1 MDKIRYE
8 EFERNP
14 KDNAFRISTTVGS
27 TVIACGWC
35 DDKGLLYSEDNGKTW
50 NQSNITSGNFSNLV
64 ISNNIVV
71 VSAGTPSIIFAKEER
86 RCYWELDDYL
96 PSIPYL

>member
-14 KDNAFRISTTVGS
+14 KDNAFRILTTVGS

-35 DDKGLLYSEDNGKTW
+35 DKNG
-50 NQSNITSGNFSNLV
+50 ITF
-64 ISNNIVV
+64 
-71 VSAGTPSIIFAKEER
+71 EE
-86 RCYWELDDYL
+86 LFK
-96 PSIPYL
+96 

>member
-14 KDNAFRISTTVGS
+14 KDNVFRILTTVGS

-35 DDKGLLYSEDNGKTW
+35 DKNG
-50 NQSNITSGNFSNLV
+50 ITF
-64 ISNNIVV
+64 
-71 VSAGTPSIIFAKEER
+71 EE
-86 RCYWELDDYL
+86 LFK
-96 PSIPYL
+96 